1 MTDIRETVL
10 RSLSAVGATQEA
22 RFYAELFAAQEPE
35 RFAVIALDHRCLEE
49 PLQEALISNLQI
61 LSNLGLI
68 PIILVGAG
76 YATVLSEGLNDVS
89 VASTT
94 LSLEN
99 TSALEDIRKAT
110 KDGTIPI
117 VRVHAR
123 LADGL
128 FELVSAFN
136 PGKVIFL
143 QPSGG
148 INHNGDRIA
157 VINIDRVDE
166 TLAQVSLSPGQ
177 ERFITIAK
185 SLVVQEDIT
194 SVYVI
199 ASPLNLMA
207 ELFTTQGSGTM
218 LRRSA
223 SVLTIKELESVDAAS
238 LTSSMEVAFG
248 RSLKPDYLS
257 RSIAQG
263 FIDAEYRG
271 GAILTELA
279 GLPYLSKFW
288 VTQEARGEGIARDIW
303 EALTTATPAFF
314 WRSRMANPFND
325 WYMKAC
331 DGMQISG
338 DWRVFWI
345 GLEAPEVPSAII
357 AAASAAEDF
366 E

>member
-1 MTDIRETVL
+1 MNDIRETVL

-68 PIILVGAG
+68 PITLVGAD
-76 YATVLSEGLNDVS
+76 YAGVLSDGLADVS
-89 VASTT
+89 VK
-94 LSLEN
+94 
-99 TSALEDIRKAT
+99 SALVTFENAGALVDIREAAKA
-110 KDGTIPI
+110 GVIPI
-117 VRVHAR
+117 VSVHAR

-128 FELVSAFN
+128 GELVGALN

-148 INHNGDRIA
+148 LNLNGDRVA
-157 VINIDRVDE
+157 VINLARLDE
-166 TLAQVSLSPGQ
+166 TVGTLELSPGQ
-177 ERFITIAK
+177 TRFVDSARTLAARA
-185 SLVVQEDIT
+185 DIT
-194 SVYVI
+194 SVYVM

-218 LRRSA
+218 LRRTAPILPIHSL
-223 SVLTIKELESVDAAS
+223 SSVDTAALS
-238 LTSSMEVAFG
+238 TSMETAFG
-248 RSLKPDYLS
+248 RTLKSDYLS
-257 RSIAQG
+257 RPIKSG
-263 FIDAEYRG
+263 FIEGQYRG

-288 VTQEARGEGIARDIW
+288 VVQAARGEGIARDIW
-303 EALTTATPAFF
+303 DAVTEATPAFF

-331 DGMQISG
+331 EGMQING
-338 DWRVFWI
+338 DWRVFWM
-345 GLEAPEVPSAII
+345 GLGAPEVPSAII
-357 AAASAAEDF
+357 AAASAPEDF

>member
-22 RFYAELFAAQEPE
+22 RFYAELFSAQEPE

-76 YATVLSEGLNDVS
+76 YATVLSDGLTDVS
-89 VASTT
+89 VASAIV
-94 LSLEN
+94 SLEN
-99 TSALEDIRKAT
+99 KSAIEEIRGAT
-110 KDGTIPI
+110 KNGTLPI

-128 FELVSAFN
+128 EELVSAFN

-148 INHNGDRIA
+148 INHDGERIA
-157 VINIDRVDE
+157 VINMDRIDE
-166 TLAQVSLSPGQ
+166 ALEQISLSPGQ
-177 ERFITIAK
+177 ERFVTIAK
-185 SLVVQEDIT
+185 ALAADKAIT
-194 SVYVI
+194 SVYVM

-223 SVLTIKELESVDAAS
+223 SVFTIENLDAVDVGT
-238 LTSSMEVAFG
+238 LTSSMESAFG
-248 RSLKPDYLS
+248 RTLVADYLS
-257 RSIAQG
+257 RPIAGG
-263 FIDAEYRG
+263 FIEDQYRG

-288 VTQEARGEGIARDIW
+288 VIKAARGEGIARDIW
-303 EALTTATPAFF
+303 DALIADTPAFL
-314 WRSRMANPFND
+314 WRSRMVNPFSD

-345 GLEAPEVPSAII
+345 GLKAPEVPSAII
-357 AAASAAEDF
+357 AAASAPEDF
-366 E
+366 K

>member
-68 PIILVGAG
+68 PITLVGAD
-76 YATVLSEGLNDVS
+76 YADVLSQGLADVS
-89 VASTT
+89 VRSASVTF
-94 LSLEN
+94 EN
-99 TSALEDIRKAT
+99 AGALADIRSAASAA
-110 KDGTIPI
+110 ILPI
-117 VRVHAR
+117 VSVHAR

-128 FELVSAFN
+128 GEIVSAFN
-136 PGKVIFL
+136 PSKVIFL

-148 INHNGDRIA
+148 INYKGNRVA
-157 VINIDRVDE
+157 VINLARLEE
-166 TLAQVSLSPGQ
+166 TVKTLELSPGQ
-177 ERFITIAK
+177 ARFIDTAK
-185 SLVVQEDIT
+185 ILAASEDIS
-194 SVYVI
+194 SVYVM

-218 LRRSA
+218 LRRTAPISA
-223 SVLTIKELESVDAAS
+223 IQSLSAVDAAA
-238 LTSSMEVAFG
+238 LRGSMETAFG
-248 RSLKPDYLS
+248 RTLKPDYLS
-257 RSIAQG
+257 RPIKGG
-263 FIDAEYRG
+263 FIEKQYRG
-271 GAILTELA
+271 GALLTELA

-288 VTQEARGEGIARDIW
+288 VVKAARGEGIARDIW
-303 EALTTATPAFF
+303 DALTEATPAFF

-345 GLEAPEVPSAII
+345 GLGAPEVPSAII
-357 AAASAAEDF
+357 AAASAPEDF

>member
-1 MTDIRETVL
+1 MRDIRETVL

-49 PLQEALISNLQI
+49 PLQDALISNLQI

-76 YATVLSEGLNDVS
+76 YTSVLSEGLRDVS
-89 VASTT
+89 VETVT
-94 LSLEN
+94 VSLEN
-99 TSALEDIRKAT
+99 TSAVEDVRRAVKA
-110 KDGTIPI
+110 GTLPI

-123 LADGL
+123 LSDGL
-128 FELVSAFN
+128 EELVSAFN

-148 INHNGDRIA
+148 IDSNGERVA
-157 VINIDRVDE
+157 VINVDRIDKV
-166 TLAQVSLSPGQ
+166 LAQSTLSPGQ
-177 ERFITIAK
+177 ERFIKIAK
-185 SLVVQEDIT
+185 SLASNKTNT
-194 SVYVI
+194 SVYVM

-218 LRRSA
+218 LRRAA
-223 SVLTIKELESVDAAS
+223 SVLTISDLDSVNINA
-238 LTSSMEVAFG
+238 LITSMESAFA
-248 RSLKPDYLS
+248 RALKADYLTRPLS
-257 RSIAQG
+257 KG
-263 FIDAEYRG
+263 FIDDQYRG

-288 VTQEARGEGIARDIW
+288 VIQAARGEGIARDIW
-303 EALTTATPAFF
+303 DVLTEATPAFF

-345 GLEAPEVPSAII
+345 GLNAPEVPSAII
-357 AAASAAEDF
+357 AAASAPEDF